1 MDVEFA
7 ARRSVVEARM
17 SEEQL
22 VFAYHNGTL
31 FSFERAYQHSASEFG
46 GSLDVKLSGIE
57 HGPKPLH
64 FIAQLAAA
72 DLRLTPPRAPERG
85 KLFTVPLI
93 YGMCF
98 DGCNIEYHVDVKGNI
113 EIREMRPTES
123 SDDWPYRNYPLL
135 LPYFPLQI
143 GETRNCSYA
152 EFAQAFVNMPE
163 LQPADLVV
171 AVPTPVTL
179 GISLWGRWTSAVT
192 IVFEC
197 DLSDRVVSTYNVCD

>member
-1 MDVEFA
+1 
-7 ARRSVVEARM
+7 M

-31 FSFERAYQHSASEFG
+31 FSFERAYKHSASEFG
-46 GSLDVKLSGIE
+46 GPLEAELSGIA

-64 FIAQLAAA
+64 WIAQLAAK
-72 DLRLTPPRAPERG
+72 DLRPTPTSERD
-85 KLFTVPLI
+85 KLFKVPLI

-98 DGCNIEYHVDVKGNI
+98 DGCNIEYHVDVEGNI
-113 EIREMRPTES
+113 EIRRMRPTES

-152 EFAQAFVNMPE
+152 EFAQAFANMPE
-163 LQPADLVV
+163 SQPTDLVV

-179 GISLWGRWTSAVT
+179 GVSLWGRWASEVT

-197 DLSDRVVSTYNVCD
+197 DLSDRVVSAYNICD